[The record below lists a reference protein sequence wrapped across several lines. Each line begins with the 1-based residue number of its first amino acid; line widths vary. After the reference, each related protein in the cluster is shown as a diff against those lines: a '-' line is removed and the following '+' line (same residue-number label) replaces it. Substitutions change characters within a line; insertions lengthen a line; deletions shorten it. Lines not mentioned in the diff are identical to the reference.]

1 MRIIHETS
9 LKKKSL
15 KVLWR
20 LMTKLER
27 MGGDTEIDELDEQDE
42 QYH

>member
-1 MRIIHETS
+1 MKHL
-9 LKKKSL
+9 LKKANL

-27 MGGDTEIDELDEQDE
+27 MGGDMEIDELDEQDE
-42 QYH
+42 QYQ